1 MWFSGVCFVGFSLP
15 CGFFLVSLSER
26 FLSCVFFALLLS
38 VTRILETYEF
48 LDFLWLLRCVYL
60 RLNGSPLLVS
70 IIATSPSL
78 LSSFELSFLYVLVCD
93 FFMRVSNILRLVQ
106 REPDTLRYCILRVL
120 LSC

>member
-1 MWFSGVCFVGFSLP
+1 MLFRIIIICDL
-15 CGFFLVSLSER
+15 
-26 FLSCVFFALLLS
+26 
-38 VTRILETYEF
+38 RILETCEF
-48 LDFLWLLRCVYL
+48 LGFLWLLRCVYL

-70 IIATSPSL
+70 IMATSPSL

-106 REPDTLRYCILRVL
+106 HDPDTLRYCILRVL

>member
-1 MWFSGVCFVGFSLP
+1 MCY
-15 CGFFLVSLSER
+15 
-26 FLSCVFFALLLS
+26 FALLLS
-38 VTRILETYEF
+38 VTRILETCEF
-48 LDFLWLLRCVYL
+48 LGFLWLLRCMYL

-70 IIATSPSL
+70 IMATSPSL

-106 REPDTLRYCILRVL
+106 QDPDTLRYCILRVL